1 MCYTPIYGTTG
12 VVART
17 QARPAPERVAVSAER
32 PMTEINVLLLRGVN
46 VAGANRLPMPE
57 FRQMLLEQ
65 GLAQIHTH
73 IQSGNAVFLDN
84 GVAQIETKI
93 AAAMKDRFG
102 FAPAMFLMGLKAYN
116 AILAANPYHQH
127 GLADGSKVHIYFLA
141 QPLAAADQP
150 ALTALA
156 AQGESLKITDAA
168 IYLHAPNG
176 IGRSALA
183 TKLGQGLKVAVTER
197 NQTSVAAIAAL
208 ARTITE

>member
-32 PMTEINVLLLRGVN
+32 PMTEIKVLLLRGVN

-102 FAPAMFLMGLKAYN
+102 FFQK
-116 AILAANPYHQH
+116 
-127 GLADGSKVHIYFLA
+127 
-141 QPLAAADQP
+141 
-150 ALTALA
+150 
-156 AQGESLKITDAA
+156 
-168 IYLHAPNG
+168 YL
-176 IGRSALA
+176 
-183 TKLGQGLKVAVTER
+183 EF
-197 NQTSVAAIAAL
+197 
-208 ARTITE
+208 